1 MGSRD
6 PGAGAGQASDARRGV
21 WIVQQG
27 VWDMPLESLPL
38 AAGYLKAMADGDDAV
53 RSTHD
58 IAIRNLRGGL
68 THVQMANFLFGA
80 ELPKVMAFSALG
92 WNVRAFGSLA
102 RTYKQLVPDGLVV
115 FGGTHVTNQAER
127 VVREHPDVD
136 VVVNGEGEIT
146 FRELLRTGVQA
157 SDLRPGCALDDVDGL
172 SWKDRDGTVRTTGER
187 KRIEDLD
194 QIPSPFLTGA
204 VDLVGPDGRF
214 RYDVAIMET
223 NRGCPYKCAF
233 CYWGGAIGQRV
244 RAFSRDRLRQELE
257 LFARLEVPTIVACD
271 ANFGML
277 PIDLEFIDDL
287 IDVRSRTGFPAA
299 FETSWAKNKSA
310 TFFSIVERMAKVGL
324 KSSFTLALQT
334 LDDAALRR
342 MNRRNMKV
350 NAWKDLA
357 VWLAEQ
363 NLDCYAELIWGAPG
377 ETVESFIAGYDEL
390 SEHVSRIAVYPIML
404 LPNTEFSEESGKFGI
419 VSIRG
424 DDDDFEYVLAH
435 ESMTFAEN
443 QQMQVFLF
451 WARVLAENAVLRHV
465 WAGLRRLAG
474 IRQSAVITSFGE
486 WVAQADDVGPLATAH
501 SRAQGRGAPAY
512 AEAIGYL
519 FTDANGPEVIRRWWD
534 ERIRPQLPDHA
545 RAVLDELLRFDVETQ
560 PLCRADQHRDLVPGS
575 RADVR
580 VRPGVRF
587 DVDVVRLSRELR
599 DPNIEVDLHSPAIEV
614 DLHFRL
620 GAANA
625 VLSTNHEEIMHFMAV
640 PVNVVPLVPVTHD
653 AVR

>member
-1 MGSRD
+1 MDARD
-6 PGAGAGQASDARRGV
+6 DARRGV

-38 AAGYLKAMADGDDAV
+38 AAGYLKAMADGDPAV
-53 RSTHD
+53 RALHD
-58 IAIRNLRGGL
+58 IAIRNMRGGL
-68 THVQMANFLFGA
+68 THVQMANLLFDG
-80 ELPKVMAFSALG
+80 ELPQIMAFSALG
-92 WNVRAFGSLA
+92 WNVRTFGSLA

-115 FGGTHVTNQAER
+115 FGGTHVSNQAER
-127 VVREHPDVD
+127 VFREYPDVD

-146 FRELLRTGVQA
+146 FRELLRAGVQA
-157 SDLRPGCALDDVDGL
+157 SDLRPGCALDDVAGL
-172 SWKDRDGTVRTTGER
+172 SWRDRAGGVHVTEDR

-194 QIPSPFLTGA
+194 EIPSPFLTGA
-204 VDLVGPDGRF
+204 VDLVGADGRF
-214 RYDVAIMET
+214 RYDVALMET

-257 LFARLEVPTIVACD
+257 LFAGLEVPTIVSCD

-287 IDVRSRTGFPAA
+287 LDVRARTGFPMA
-299 FETSWAKNKSA
+299 FESSWAKNKSA
-310 TFFSIVERMAKVGL
+310 TFFSIVERMAQVGL

-334 LDDAALRR
+334 LDDTALHR

-357 VWLAEQ
+357 VWLAGQ
-363 NLDCYAELIWGAPG
+363 SLDCYAELIWGAPG

-404 LPNTEFSEESGKFGI
+404 LPNTEFSEEHGKFGI

-435 ESMTFAEN
+435 DSMTFAEN
-443 QQMQVFLF
+443 QRMQVFLF

-474 IRQSAVITSFGE
+474 IRQSSVISSFGE
-486 WVAQADDVGPLATAH
+486 WVAQAVHVGPLATAQ
-501 SRAQGRGAPAY
+501 SRAQGRGAAAY

-519 FTDANGPEVIRRWWD
+519 FTDVNGPEVIRRWWR
-534 ERIRPQLPDHA
+534 ERIRPQVPEAA
-545 RAVLDELLRFDVETQ
+545 RVVLDELLRFDLETQ
-560 PLCRADQHRDLVPGS
+560 PLCRPDQEPGLVPDPRGGP
-575 RADVR
+575 DVR
-580 VRPGVRF
+580 VRRAVRF

-599 DPNIEVDLHSPAIEV
+599 DSTLEVDLDSPGIEV

-640 PVNVVPLVPVTHD
+640 PGNVVPLVP
-653 AVR
+653 AVDELAG